1 MLAGE
6 GTIREKSLY
15 NVFPCS
21 LLIPIVVVQFPYF
34 SIVFSII
41 PIVPL
46 YSLLPYSSP
55 RGGESGEQLPENRKV
70 RGPGDPERI
79 HRMNPSPHPYLELV
93 ENMRI

>member
-21 LLIPIVVVQFPYF
+21 LRIPIVVVQFPYF

-41 PIVPL
+41 PIVPFFPTRAPEVVNRENNFRKTERSGDL
-46 YSLLPYSSP
+46 AIQ
-55 RGGESGEQLPENRKV
+55 RGF
-70 RGPGDPERI
+70 I
-79 HRMNPSPHPYLELV
+79 A
-93 ENMRI
+93 